1 MNEKIFVSPRAKQH
15 FKNLLAESSLN
26 SASDLSYGFQEQ
38 LAYVALADAL
48 HTKYGIT
55 GSVAEIGL
63 FLGDYFHMIASCA
76 KDDEFAVGIDL
87 FEDQEYNIDGS
98 GIHDKSIQYHQ
109 EKYLERV
116 SSAAVP
122 IWIQADSLYLDSQEI
137 KSKIQ
142 GQSLRLVSID
152 GGHSHYHLVNDLL
165 LVESILAHG
174 GVVII
179 DDYTNAGWP
188 GVAEGVARYFL
199 LNSRRTLAPFFSHWN
214 KLLLTTES
222 FHDKYLDTVMRLFDS
237 ESVNYKRAKLFGF
250 DVIHGQG
257 LKQLLLE
264 GD

>member
-1 MNEKIFVSPRAKQH
+1 
-15 FKNLLAESSLN
+15 
-26 SASDLSYGFQEQ
+26 
-38 LAYVALADAL
+38 
-48 HTKYGIT
+48 
-55 GSVAEIGL
+55 
-63 FLGDYFHMIASCA
+63 MIASCA

-152 GGHSHYHLVNDLL
+152 GGHSPYHLVNDLL
-165 LVESILAHG
+165 LSESILANG
-174 GVVII
+174 GVIVV

-188 GVAEGVARYFL
+188 ESCRGCSPLLPSKFTENSRPFL
-199 LNSRRTLAPFFSHWN
+199 LSLEQTLIDDRIVSR
-214 KLLLTTES
+214 
-222 FHDKYLDTVMRLFDS
+222 
-237 ESVNYKRAKLFGF
+237 
-250 DVIHGQG
+250 
-257 LKQLLLE
+257 
-264 GD
+264 